1 MNRPDEDT
9 TRSPDVQRLTCGGV
23 STLLR
28 HNPAHEAVS
37 VRLYAR
43 GGASSLQVSQAGSD
57 VLYARAARRGTQR
70 FAKQQLNAAL
80 ASMGANIGASVGED
94 ATVFHMKCLRR
105 HFERAWEVFAD
116 FVLHPLLEQ
125 SEVELVRRQ
134 MLVRIRQRA
143 DDADGRLNDM
153 ARELVYDG
161 HPYASHPDGTEDSV
175 AALDVE
181 SARAHMQ
188 RQLRRSNL
196 LLVLAGQIDAAA
208 LDGVVPAAFE
218 ACANG
223 GGPNAS
229 VPALRYQGARLHVEA
244 RELPTN
250 YILGQFAAPGMSDDD
265 YPATLMAMSVLRDRL
280 FEEIRTKR
288 NLSYAPGAGLGN
300 HVANLGWVYVTAV
313 DPVITMR
320 VMLDEMRRL
329 RDVPL
334 QAKEL
339 RDKVEVYVTRYHLQ
353 NETSQAQARFL
364 ASYELFGG
372 GWERSLDFVSRLDE
386 LTPDDVQRAAQ
397 NVLHDVQY
405 AYLGAPSSAD
415 ESVFVDP

>member
-1 MNRPDEDT
+1 MRAQDQDT
-9 TRSPDVQRLTCGGV
+9 TRQPDAQRLTCGGV
-23 STLLR
+23 ATLLR

-57 VLYARAARRGTQR
+57 VLYARTARRGTHR

-80 ASMGANIGASVGED
+80 ASMATDVGASVGED
-94 ATVFHMKCLRR
+94 ATVFQMKCLRR
-105 HFERAWEVFAD
+105 HFEPAWELFAD
-116 FVLHPLLEQ
+116 FVLHPLLEE

-134 MLVRIRQRA
+134 MLVRIRQRS
-143 DDADGRLNDM
+143 DDADGRLADM
-153 ARELVYDG
+153 AREHAYAG
-161 HPYASHPDGTEDSV
+161 HPYASHPEGTEGSV
-175 AALDVE
+175 AALDAEV
-181 SARAHMQ
+181 ARAHMR
-188 RQLRRSNL
+188 RQLRRSNM
-196 LLVLAGQIDAAA
+196 LLVVAGQIDAEA
-208 LDGVVPAAFE
+208 LQGVAPAAFE
-218 ACANG
+218 SLANG
-223 GGPNAS
+223 DGPAAPVS
-229 VPALRYQGARLHVEA
+229 ALRFEGARLRVEE
-244 RELPTN
+244 RQLPTN
-250 YILGQFAAPGMSDDD
+250 YILGQFAAPGIGDEA
-265 YPATLMAMSVLRDRL
+265 YPATLLAMSVLRDRL

-300 HVANLGWVYVTAV
+300 HVANLGWIYVTAV

-339 RDKVEVYVTRYHLQ
+339 RDKVEVYITRYHLQ

-372 GWERSLDFVSRLDE
+372 GWERSREFVSRLE
-386 LTPDDVQRAAQ
+386 ALTPDDVRRAARD
-397 NVLHDVQY
+397 VLHDVQY
-405 AYLGAPSSAD
+405 SYLGVPSAAD
-415 ESVFVDP
+415 ESIFVDP